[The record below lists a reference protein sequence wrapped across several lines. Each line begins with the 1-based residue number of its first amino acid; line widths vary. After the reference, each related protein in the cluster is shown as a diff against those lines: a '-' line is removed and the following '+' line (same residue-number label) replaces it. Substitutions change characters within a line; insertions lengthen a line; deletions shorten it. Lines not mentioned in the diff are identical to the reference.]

1 MMGPIRQIASRIAT
15 GSMRHMRPAAPVQV
29 LSVPSIVEG
38 FMQIRPEPGEIWL
51 DHGTGN
57 GQTLANRARIFL
69 DARFIGIS
77 FESRNK
83 LQLASWL
90 QEEAPPNLS
99 YGLLH
104 DNPLPEG
111 HPFVAMRMF
120 PDGMQKH
127 DTFDDEVA
135 RLIRRQ
141 WGQRFAGV
149 VSLFY
154 PHAVKTGPGM
164 LFLAVLPLAV
174 PELIRNPKLRREKF
188 GDRFFMKLDLAL
200 DSLRDGGKGILLIDN
215 EHDTVRAIRYLK
227 KQARVKKIEVSETPL
242 GPGELSR
249 MGVDPYRTTSVHSL
263 KGAEEVVLDRAY
275 LVLFET

>member
-1 MMGPIRQIASRIAT
+1 MGFIRQIVSHAAT
-15 GSMRHMRPAAPVQV
+15 SAMRQMRPAAPVQV
-29 LSVPSIVEG
+29 LSVPSIVDR
-38 FMQIRPEPGEIWL
+38 FMRVRPNPGEIWF

-57 GQTLANRARIFL
+57 GQTLANQARKFL
-69 DARFIGIS
+69 DTQFIGIN
-77 FESRNK
+77 FESRNMPE
-83 LQLASWL
+83 LALWMK
-90 QEEAPPNLS
+90 QKAPPNLS
-99 YGLLH
+99 YGLLY

-188 GDRFFMKLDLAL
+188 GDRFFMNLDLAL

-215 EHDTVRAIRYLK
+215 EHDTGRAIRYLK

-249 MGVDPYRTTSVHSL
+249 MGVEPYRTTSFHSL
-263 KGAEEVVLDRAY
+263 KGPEEVVLDRAY
-275 LVLFET
+275 LVIFET